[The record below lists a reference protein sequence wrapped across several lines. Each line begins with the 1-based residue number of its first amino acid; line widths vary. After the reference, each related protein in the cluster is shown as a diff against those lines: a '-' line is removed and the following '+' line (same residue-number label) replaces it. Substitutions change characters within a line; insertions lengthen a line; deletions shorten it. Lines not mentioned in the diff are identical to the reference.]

1 MRTNSQ
7 NIQLGLIASDTGQK
21 LRHLVEALFV
31 AATVIFLTGVALK
44 EYEIQAARARVSEAL
59 FLVSTA
65 RVDLVAYRAEYG
77 RWPVDATQAG
87 NGTLAPLEGSGR
99 YVSTLA
105 LREDGII
112 DVTMNQDEAKTAI
125 SGELLSF
132 RIGLPS
138 MDTGA
143 PIIFTCGGSKPP
155 PGFHVAGSD
164 KTSISSKYLPY
175 ICTEH

>member
-7 NIQLGLIASDTGQK
+7 NTQLGLIASDTGQR

-31 AATVIFLTGVALK
+31 TATIIFLAGAALK

-65 RVDLVAYRAEYG
+65 KVDLVAYRAEYG
-77 RWPVDATQAG
+77 RWPIDAAQAG
-87 NGTLAPLEGSGR
+87 NGTLVPLEGSGR

-105 LREDGII
+105 LREDGAI
-112 DVTMNQDEAKTAI
+112 DVTMNQNEAKTAI

-132 RIGLPS
+132 RIGLSS

-143 PIIFTCGGSKPP
+143 PVIFTCGGSKPP
-155 PGFHVAGSD
+155 PGIHVTGWD

-175 ICTEH
+175 MCKEH